1 MTVDEVLA
9 ELETL
14 ATPQTKKTLL
24 RHGATEPLFGVRIGD
39 MKPLIRKLGKSR
51 QAALD
56 LFATGNSDAMY
67 LAGLIADETAMTR
80 KDLQTWVERAP
91 WHLISECTVPQLTAE
106 TPHARELSLKWI
118 RSRKPQILAA
128 GWSTLACWVS
138 VADNASLDLDELT
151 GLIAEVETTIH
162 NQPDRVRYAMNG
174 FLMSAGCYVPQ
185 LTARVR
191 KAAKTIGPV
200 EVDMGDT
207 ACQVPS
213 IEEMIKK
220 VEARGAIG
228 KKRKHARC

>member
-9 ELETL
+9 ELEAL

-24 RHGATEPLFGVRIGD
+24 RHGATEPIFGVRIGD

-51 QAALD
+51 QWALD
-56 LFATGNSDAMY
+56 LYATGNSDAMY
-67 LAGLIADETAMTR
+67 LAGLIADETAMTK

-91 WHLISECTVPQLTAE
+91 WHMISECTVAQLTAE
-106 TPHARELSLKWI
+106 TPHARDLALKWI
-118 RSRKPQILAA
+118 RSKKESIAAA

-138 VADNASLDLDELT
+138 VVDNAELDPNELT
-151 GLIAEVETTIH
+151 SLITEVEKTIH
-162 NQPDRVRYAMNG
+162 QQTGRIQYAMNG
-174 FLMSAGCYVPQ
+174 FLMSLGCYVPK

-191 KAAKTIGPV
+191 KAAKAIGPL
-200 EVDMGDT
+200 EIDMGDT

-213 IEEMIKK
+213 IEEMIRK